1 MNRKSRVVLIMAIVG
16 LVMAIG
22 LSSSFLA
29 PTAQADHIKMF
40 DMNDRNASKEYPYS
54 GSGVSVVNGSNVD
67 FMIQAEKLSP
77 ADLYELR
84 VMIRGKGP
92 PLSEPIAMV
101 VFDVITDTQGKLS
114 FEKSNFNMEF
124 LPPGDYRVDWM
135 ITHASFTDTG
145 RGATGENVTAMT
157 GRDPLLLCQPATTVT
172 VPE

>member
-1 MNRKSRVVLIMAIVG
+1 MNRKSKVVLMMAIVG
-16 LVMAIG
+16 LLMAIG
-22 LSSSFLA
+22 LSASFLA
-29 PTAQADHIKMF
+29 PKAEASHIKMF
-40 DMNDRNASKEYPYS
+40 DMNDRNASKDYPFS

-67 FMIQAEKLSP
+67 FMIQAKNLSP
-77 ADLYELR
+77 VDLYELR

-101 VFDVITDTQGKLS
+101 IFDVITDGQGKLS
-114 FEKSNFNMEF
+114 FEKRNFNLEF

-135 ITHASFTDTG
+135 ITHASLTDTG
-145 RGATGENVTAMT
+145 RGTVESITGIT

>member
-1 MNRKSRVVLIMAIVG
+1 MNRKSRVVLMMAIFG

-22 LSSSFLA
+22 LSASFLT
-29 PTAQADHIKMF
+29 PTAQASHIKMF
-40 DMNDRNASKEYPYS
+40 DMNDRGASKDYPYS

-67 FMIQAEKLSP
+67 FMIQAKNLSP
-77 ADLYELR
+77 VDLYELR

-101 VFDVITDTQGKLS
+101 IFDVITDQQGDLV
-114 FEKSNFNMEF
+114 FEKSNFNLEF

-135 ITHASFTDTG
+135 ITHASLTDTG
-145 RGATGENVTAMT
+145 RGPGEAVTAMT